1 MILGPGGVPKGS
13 KTSDY
18 YRTFDIPERFDNPGN
33 ANQSQQSLICILPWY
48 HIGSASKM
56 FRQYQDRTRQSYTVC
71 SILIYIMHVQLNVY
85 RSSHDVLQSLFNAE
99 WFEGYERKAP
109 HPLYRTTTQDY
120 GLKPNVHT
128 MPNHFHGKSQSF
140 SNVSSH

>member
-33 ANQSQQSLICILPWY
+33 ANQSQQSLICILPLH

-56 FRQYQDRTRQSYTVC
+56 FWQYQDRTRQSYTVC

-85 RSSHDVLQSLFNAE
+85 CSSHDVL
-99 WFEGYERKAP
+99 
-109 HPLYRTTTQDY
+109 
-120 GLKPNVHT
+120 
-128 MPNHFHGKSQSF
+128 
-140 SNVSSH
+140 